1 MSEIRLAEPPDG
13 AEVGRILAA
22 GFADDPVLC
31 WMFEEPGRA
40 AKHEVFF
47 RFFAGEV
54 LVPLGATY
62 LLPGACAAW
71 TPPDAPPWP
80 DDRTARFVTAMA
92 TACTEGDLERIGTC
106 ADALRTHR
114 PSERHWYLG
123 QIATAPEVRSRGVG
137 TTLLVRSL
145 EVVDADRLPAYL
157 ESSNPRN
164 VPLYERHGFAV
175 VGTIDLRGGPPLTPM
190 WREPR

>member
-1 MSEIRLAEPPDG
+1 MTEIRLAQPPDG

-31 WMFEEPGRA
+31 WMFDEPDRA
-40 AKHEVFF
+40 AKLDVFF
-47 RFFAGEV
+47 RFYAEEA

-80 DDRTARFVTAMA
+80 DERTARFVTALA
-92 TACTEGDLERIGTC
+92 AVCTAADLERLGTC
-106 ADALRTHR
+106 ADALRSHH

-123 QIATAPEVRSRGVG
+123 QIAAEPSAQGRGVG
-137 TTLLVRSL
+137 TAVLARSL
-145 EVVDADRLPAYL
+145 HAVDADRLPAYL
-157 ESSNPRN
+157 ESSSPRS
-164 VPLYERHGFAV
+164 VPLYERHGFTAV
-175 VGTIDLRGGPPLTPM
+175 GSIDLPGGPSLTPM
-190 WREPR
+190 WRALR